1 MGNHYSNKRTF
12 FRKYCKLMYAVTFG
26 LLIGLGV
33 TTIATSANSIMGQPL
48 PNSGNSSATSRLLEQ
63 GSKALPQRLGM
74 GQTRMAG
81 SKVNEKGDLDFEWGS
96 CPLTLADKMLTV
108 HPGTMASVAL
118 DQNNQVTQLLQT
130 DQVTAIK
137 LEKGVVFPNDSSWL
151 FVNMPNVTSIAFD
164 KGIDTKNVT
173 NMMTMFMGNP
183 KLESLDLSNFDTS
196 SVTNMGGMFAN
207 DPALTSLNIAS
218 FDTSKVTLFGMPGY
232 TGENGM
238 FANDPSLRSL
248 DVSNFDTSGA
258 TNMDFMFF
266 GNTALESV
274 NVSNFDTENV
284 TSMAMMFAN
293 DSKLKSLDLSSFD
306 TRLAAKTIVSGVPG
320 TSYMLGFKGDSG
332 NGYMDWTLSDLWKIK
347 VGSNTVIAS
356 APFPNIVIGLPA
368 APGTANKERSFTDAN
383 FPGATFYNNGP
394 DWQEVGTSTDGH
406 NPTGQV
412 LNASD
417 LNMRFETA
425 RRTGNE
431 TWVWQQA
438 PAIKQTVT
446 LTYVDQNGKQIA
458 EPHTI
463 SGYSGTSYDLSDAKY
478 QLAIKGYTFTKVVG
492 DLKGTIGTDPTT
504 IKFEYTGGST
514 GNGGGSSSGGSTI
527 PATPLGPSTTHPGT
541 TPPTKPETPP
551 GIAKL
556 AFPFKVYAKT
566 TVYKYRNVNFKK
578 SQRIHKYAKQP
589 RIKAPVF
596 TVTKAV
602 KNAQGRW
609 RYRVAGGYITAN
621 EKNIG
626 LLYWQSGKYRRL
638 TVINPKGV
646 YEYRSRLLA
655 KHFRGQHLKRGTT
668 VRVKR
673 VTHDG
678 MTTRY
683 VLTNGHYITGN
694 KKFVSV
700 KY

>member
-12 FRKYCKLMYAVTFG
+12 FRKCYKLMYAVTFG

-63 GSKALPQRLGM
+63 GSKALPQCLDM

-96 CPLTLADKMLTV
+96 CPLTLADKTLTV

-118 DQNNQVTQLLQT
+118 DPNNQVTQLLQT

-137 LEKGVVFPNDSSWL
+137 LEKGVVLPNDSSWL
-151 FVNMPNVTSIAFD
+151 FVNMPNVTSITFD

-173 NMMTMFMGNP
+173 NMMTMFMGNS

-196 SVTNMGGMFAN
+196 NVTNMGGMFAN

-238 FANDPSLRSL
+238 FANDPSLKSL
-248 DVSNFDTSGA
+248 DVSNFDTSSA
-258 TNMDFMFF
+258 TNMDYMFY
-266 GNTALESV
+266 GDSALESL
-274 NVSNFDTENV
+274 NVSSFDTLNVTSMLMMFAKDSNLKTLDLSNFDTRKAAQV
-284 TSMAMMFAN
+284 T
-293 DSKLKSLDLSSFD
+293 DL
-306 TRLAAKTIVSGVPG
+306 GVIG
-320 TSYMLGFKGDSG
+320 TTYMLGYKGDLG
-332 NGYMDWTLSDLWKIK
+332 LGFVDGTLSNLWKIK
-347 VGSNTVIAS
+347 VGPDMVVKNTPYADV
-356 APFPNIVIGLPA
+356 VIGLPA
-368 APGTANKERSFTDAN
+368 APGTVEYPFTDSS

-417 LNMRFETA
+417 LNTRFETA
-425 RRTGNE
+425 RTGNE

-438 PAIKQTVT
+438 PAIKQAVT

-463 SGYSGTSYDLSDAKY
+463 SGYSGTSYDLLDAKY
-478 QLAIKGYTFTKVVG
+478 QLVIKGYTFTKVVG

-514 GNGGGSSSGGSTI
+514 GNGGSSSGGSTI

-694 KKFVSV
+694 KKFVSL